1 MQKSHDSFEAL
12 NPIMER
18 SIEETIKKSIRKNL
32 ELPTVSKLDFD
43 QVFDEEIQNHSE
55 RDDSL
60 V

>member
-1 MQKSHDSFEAL
+1 
-12 NPIMER
+12 MER